1 MNLTRR
7 ATLAAAAALT
17 APGVLAQEGPVQ
29 IIVPYTPGTGHDILA
44 RGMAP
49 FLGQRLGQ
57 PVVVDNRPGAS
68 GNIGSV
74 AVSRAAPDGRV
85 LMVQGNA
92 FTINP
97 ALFRNVPYDA
107 SGGFTAIANLVR
119 ADMVLVVN
127 PDVAVSDLRGFVAL
141 AKARSLD
148 YGSPGV
154 GTPQHMAMALLG
166 LRAGFEANHV
176 PYRGSAPAVQDVL
189 GKRLAC
195 MFMPVHTALP
205 FVAGGQVKPIAV
217 AAARRTPAASDWPT
231 LAEAGVSEAE
241 VDLWYFVLGPT
252 GMAPPLV
259 GRLNETINA
268 WLADGGTAAML
279 RAQGMTA
286 EPTDPA
292 RLASMVAADV
302 ARWRDVVGRLGIT
315 AD

>member
-1 MNLTRR
+1 MKWTRR
-7 ATLAAAAALT
+7 GALT
-17 APGVLAQEGPVQ
+17 AAVIAGPALAQDGPVQ
-29 IIVPYTPGTGHDILA
+29 MIVPYTPGTGHDILA
-44 RGMAP
+44 RGMSP
-49 FLGQRLGQ
+49 FLGARLGQ

-74 AVSRAAPDGRV
+74 AVTRAAPDGRT
-85 LMVQGNA
+85 LMLQGNA

-97 ALFRNVPYDA
+97 ALFRSVPYDA
-107 SGGFTAIANLVR
+107 SGGFAAVANLVR
-119 ADMVLVVN
+119 AEMVLVVN
-127 PDVAVSDLRGFVAL
+127 PDVPVTDLRGFVAL
-141 AKARSLD
+141 AKSRSLD
-148 YGSPGV
+148 YGSPGI

-195 MFMPVHTALP
+195 MFLPVHTALP
-205 FVAGGQVKPIAV
+205 FAASGQVRPIAV
-217 AAARRTPAASDWPT
+217 AAERRTPAAPDWPT
-231 LAEAGVSEAE
+231 LAEAGVRDAE
-241 VDLWYFVLGPT
+241 VDLWYFLLGPA

-259 GRLNETINA
+259 ARLNEAVNA
-268 WLADGGTAAML
+268 WLADPGAAAVL

-292 RLASMVAADV
+292 QLARMVAADV
-302 ARWRDVVGRLGIT
+302 RRWGEVVRSLGIT